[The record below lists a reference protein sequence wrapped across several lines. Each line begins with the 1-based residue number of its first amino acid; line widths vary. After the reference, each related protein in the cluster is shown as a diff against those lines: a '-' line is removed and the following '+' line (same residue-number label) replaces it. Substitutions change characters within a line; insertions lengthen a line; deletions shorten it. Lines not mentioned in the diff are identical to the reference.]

1 MRDEAAILL
10 QQASALRRAG
20 RVEEAIAAYERLLK
34 IAPDLPDSWYNLGW
48 LQRRARRF
56 EEALESYAEALRRGV
71 SGAEEVHLN
80 RAVIL
85 SDASG
90 RASAARRAAAGGL
103 VRPWPRV
110 VSA

>member
-48 LQRRARRF
+48 LQRQARRF
-56 EEALESYAEALRRGV
+56 E
-71 SGAEEVHLN
+71 
-80 RAVIL
+80 
-85 SDASG
+85 
-90 RASAARRAAAGGL
+90 
-103 VRPWPRV
+103 
-110 VSA
+110 